1 MKNRDEKLERLI
13 KDDYM
18 RAAAEE
24 ENVLLKDDSVVPEGK
39 KESIY
44 EKISAEI
51 AEMRK
56 KEKQDLYANMSEE
69 DRRALEIG
77 RRILEEEAKKAQ
89 EGYEEE
95 EEITREE
102 VKVVRRRKRRVRVY
116 VAVVAAV
123 VLMLSMGINTMGGPE
138 KLMKMVTQMVGER
151 EVEKVNSS
159 EDNLISVDENEEEAY
174 QKISE
179 EFGIE
184 PVRIVAVSENMK
196 FVNMK
201 FNELMKAAELCYEY
215 DGEKLIYLIN
225 LSYIKESFDFDI
237 EDKVIDKYLL
247 EVLDR
252 KIEIKQYQVKNW
264 EKSRFSASFEEMNLK
279 YYLAGTMDKEDF
291 ELIVKNLNFFW

>member
-24 ENVLLKDDSVVPEGK
+24 ENVLLKDDSVVP
-39 KESIY
+39 
-44 EKISAEI
+44 
-51 AEMRK
+51 

-138 KLMKMVTQMVGER
+138 KVISMMMRVVGER
-151 EVEKVNSS
+151 EIVQIDSS
-159 EDNLISVDENEEEAY
+159 EDNLVIVEENEEEAY
-174 QKISE
+174 QKVSE

-201 FNELMKAAELCYEY
+201 FNELMKAAELCYEF
-215 DGEKLIYLIN
+215 DGEKFIYLIN
-225 LSYIKESFDFDI
+225 SSYLKESFGFDI
-237 EDKVIDKYLL
+237 EDKVIDKYPM

-252 KIEIKQYQVKNW
+252 KIEIKQYQVKNR

-279 YYLAGTMDKEDF
+279 YFLTGTMDKEDF
-291 ELIVKNLNFFW
+291 ELIVKNLHFFW

>member
-225 LSYIKESFDFDI
+225 LSYIKESFGFDI
-237 EDKVIDKYLL
+237 EDNVIDKYLL

>member
-102 VKVVRRRKRRVRVY
+102 VKVVLRRKRRVRVY

-225 LSYIKESFDFDI
+225 LSYIKESFGFDI

>member
-123 VLMLSMGINTMGGPE
+123 VLMLSMGITSIGGAE
-138 KLMKMVTQMVGER
+138 RIVKMVTQMVGER
-151 EVEKVNSS
+151 EVEKINSS
-159 EDNLISVDENEEEAY
+159 EDNLVLGQEREEEAY
-174 QKISE
+174 EKISE

-184 PVRIVAVSENMK
+184 PVSIIIVSDKLK
-196 FVNMK
+196 FINLK
-201 FNELMKAAELCYEY
+201 FDKLIQTAELSYDY
-215 DGEKLIYLIN
+215 DGEKMHYLIN
-225 LSYIKESFDFDI
+225 ASYVDESLGVDI
-237 EDKVIDKYLL
+237 EDKIIDKYSL
-247 EVLDR
+247 EVQGR
-252 KIEIKQYQVKNW
+252 TIEIKQYQVKGKKKN
-264 EKSRFSASFEEMNLK
+264 KFSASFEDMGLEYFLT
-279 YYLAGTMDKEDF
+279 GTMKKADF
-291 ELIVKNLNFFW
+291 ELIINNLHFL

>member
-225 LSYIKESFDFDI
+225 LSYIKESFGFDI
-237 EDKVIDKYLL
+237 EYKVIDKYLL

>member
-1 MKNRDEKLERLI
+1 
-13 KDDYM
+13 
-18 RAAAEE
+18 
-24 ENVLLKDDSVVPEGK
+24 
-39 KESIY
+39 
-44 EKISAEI
+44 
-51 AEMRK
+51 MRK

-102 VKVVRRRKRRVRVY
+102 VKVVLRRKRRVRVY

-225 LSYIKESFDFDI
+225 LSYIKESFGFDI
-237 EDKVIDKYLL
+237 EDKVIDKYPL

>member
-95 EEITREE
+95 AEVTREE

-225 LSYIKESFDFDI
+225 LSYIKESFGFDI

>member
-24 ENVLLKDDSVVPEGK
+24 EKVLLKDDSVVPEGK

-44 EKISAEI
+44 EKISAE
-51 AEMRK
+51 MRK
-56 KEKQDLYANMSEE
+56 KEKKDLYANMSEE

-102 VKVVRRRKRRVRVY
+102 VKVVLRRKRRVRVY

-123 VLMLSMGINTMGGPE
+123 VLMLSMGITSIGGAE
-138 KLMKMVTQMVGER
+138 RIVKMVTQMVGER
-151 EVEKVNSS
+151 EIVQIDSS
-159 EDNLISVDENEEEAY
+159 EDNLVIVEENEEEAY

-179 EFGIE
+179 DFGIE
-184 PVRIVAVSENMK
+184 PVKILLVAENMK
-196 FVNMK
+196 FISMK
-201 FNELMKAAELCYEY
+201 LDEKMQIAEFFYEY
-215 DGEKLIYLIN
+215 NGERLIYLISA
-225 LSYIKESFDFDI
+225 SYKKESFGFEI
-237 EDKVIDKYLL
+237 EDKVIDKYFID
-247 EVLDR
+247 VQRR
-252 KIEIKQYQVKNW
+252 KIEIKQYKV
-264 EKSRFSASFEEMNLK
+264 RDDMYRYSAYFEEMKMGYFLT
-279 YYLAGTMDKEDF
+279 GTMQKSEF
-291 ELIVKNLNFFW
+291 EAIVENLHFLH

>member
-44 EKISAEI
+44 EKIS

-102 VKVVRRRKRRVRVY
+102 VKVVLRRKRRVRVY

-225 LSYIKESFDFDI
+225 LSYIKESFGFDI
-237 EDKVIDKYLL
+237 EDKVIDKYPL

>member
-225 LSYIKESFDFDI
+225 LSYIKESFGFDI

-279 YYLAGTMDKEDF
+279 YYLEGTMDKEDF

>member
-95 EEITREE
+95 EERTREE

-225 LSYIKESFDFDI
+225 LSYIKESFGFDI